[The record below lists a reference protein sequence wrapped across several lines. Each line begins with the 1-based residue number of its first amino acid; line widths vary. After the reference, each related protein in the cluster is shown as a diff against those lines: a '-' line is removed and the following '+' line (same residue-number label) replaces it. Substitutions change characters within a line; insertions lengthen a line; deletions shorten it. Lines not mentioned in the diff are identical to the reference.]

1 METVLFMIR
10 HAQSPF
16 VFGKERTRKLS
27 EQGEHDAKAITEIM
41 RKEKV
46 DIIVSSPYSR
56 AIQTIENIAIEKR
69 LKMQFFEELKERPI
83 KGEYKLPKKDLLK
96 AIKKSYD
103 DKDYCLPGGETMRQ
117 AQERALPVISQLL
130 NEYKGKN
137 SIIGTHG
144 NIMTIIMNYFDQQ
157 YGYKFWKGTS
167 KPDIYKLSFNENKLS
182 DVERLWEPTH
192 FTQD

>member
-41 RKEKV
+41 RKVKV

-137 SIIGTHG
+137 IIIGTHG

>member
-137 SIIGTHG
+137 IIIGTHG

-182 DVERLWEPTH
+182 DVERLWESTH

>member
-137 SIIGTHG
+137 IIIGTHG